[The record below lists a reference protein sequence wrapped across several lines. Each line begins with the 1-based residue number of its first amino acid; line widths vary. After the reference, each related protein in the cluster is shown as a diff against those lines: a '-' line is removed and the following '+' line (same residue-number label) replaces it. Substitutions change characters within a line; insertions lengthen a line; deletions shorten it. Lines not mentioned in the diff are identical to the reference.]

1 MELLKKMKYELETF
15 CDTRINKAR
24 LFHDFLILL
33 MFAIVNPARNTDMIR
48 LKIVQEGDEE

>member
-1 MELLKKMKYELETF
+1 MELLKKMKDELETF

>member
-33 MFAIVNPARNTDMIR
+33 MFASVNPATNTDMIR
-48 LKIVQEGDEE
+48 LKIVQERDEE

>member
-15 CDTRINKAR
+15 CGTRINKAR

-33 MFAIVNPARNTDMIR
+33 MFATVNLARNTDMIR
-48 LKIVQEGDEE
+48 LKIVEERDE